1 MFGEISAWY
10 YKALGGLF
18 PDASAP
24 GFKHI
29 ILKPNFVTGLNSFEA
44 NHVSPYGEIVSS
56 WSKNRNKVQYTV
68 TIPSNTSASLYL
80 DDAYIVKSKEIK
92 SQILSAQ
99 REEGS
104 IKLTPGTYHFEIR
117 IK

>member
-1 MFGEISAWY
+1 M
-10 YKALGGLF
+10 
-18 PDASAP
+18 
-24 GFKHI
+24 
-29 ILKPNFVTGLNSFEA
+29 VT
-44 NHVSPYGEIVSS
+44 V
-56 WSKNRNKVQYTV
+56 
-68 TIPSNTSASLYL
+68 PSNTSASLYL
-80 DDAYIVKSKEIK
+80 DAAYTVKSKEIK